1 MTYKESLREAWMKGY
16 TQAKR
21 GNSFGANDLG
31 PRTEKAAKAAFE
43 KWWSLNKED
52 EAYERITERREE
64 RDYKNI
70 DPEEYTTSETHQE
83 HEEAHP
89 WSPR

>member
-1 MTYKESLREAWMKGY
+1 MTTKSDLKEAWMKGY

-43 KWWSLNKED
+43 RWWSLNKVD
-52 EAYERITERREE
+52 EAYEGIDTE
-64 RDYKNI
+64 K
-70 DPEEYTTSETHQE
+70 YTTSEE
-83 HEEAHP
+83 HEKHEDPHP